1 MFNRLWHYTF
11 SFIEES
17 DARVDFN
24 QRCTYPAVVGNRWL
38 ALRLDIIGS
47 LVVFF
52 ASLFSVL
59 GRDTLTGAIVGLSI
73 SYALQV
79 TSSLNF
85 LTRNSCDM
93 EMNIVAN
100 ERLEEYN
107 EVKKEVE
114 SNETAEVSLIIST
127 KFKKL
132 IKKNLKF

>member
-1 MFNRLWHYTF
+1 M
-11 SFIEES
+11 
-17 DARVDFN
+17 
-24 QRCTYPAVVGNRWL
+24 VGNRWL

-52 ASLFSVL
+52 ASLFVVI
-59 GRDTLTGAIVGLSI
+59 GRETLTGAIVGLSI

-93 EMNIVAN
+93 ETNIVAN

-107 EVKKEVE
+107 EIKKEIDT
-114 SNETAEVSLIIST
+114 NETPEVSKIVHHYIS
-127 KFKKL
+127 
-132 IKKNLKF
+132 IKIWK